1 MRIKMILIAFTIIT
15 VTGCKTQKLTKVE
28 EQEVTKPDIENKTEV
43 DVEVDHQAEIRTMEE
58 RFTFASSADE
68 SNREEHPYFVII
80 GSFRSKDNAENYTE
94 TLKNK
99 GFEPVILLSETG
111 FHRVSVDSYLQEQEA
126 RSRIYQIINDFPE
139 HNDTWLLI
147 RK

>member
-1 MRIKMILIAFTIIT
+1 MRIKMIMIAFTIIAF
-15 VTGCKTQKLTKVE
+15 TGCKTQKLSKVE
-28 EQEVTKPDIENKTEV
+28 EEEAPKPAIENTSGV
-43 DVEVDHQAEIRTMEE
+43 DVEVEHKAEIRTMEE
-58 RFTFASSADE
+58 QFTFASATDE
-68 SNREEHPYFVII
+68 SDHQEHPYFVII

-111 FHRVSVDSYLQEQEA
+111 FHRVSVDSYLQEEQA
-126 RSRIYQIINDFPE
+126 RSRIYQILNDFPE